1 MHFQDKRLAKDSIHP
16 ILLLFGFCKLIR
28 HECLTQDIKYNL
40 FMGLVRRQ
48 LAFGKSILIVGWGL
62 EDLPSGHAFYMFSKT
77 VLASSQPD
85 GKLSELQ

>member
-1 MHFQDKRLAKDSIHP
+1 
-16 ILLLFGFCKLIR
+16 
-28 HECLTQDIKYNL
+28 
-40 FMGLVRRQ
+40 MGLVRRQ